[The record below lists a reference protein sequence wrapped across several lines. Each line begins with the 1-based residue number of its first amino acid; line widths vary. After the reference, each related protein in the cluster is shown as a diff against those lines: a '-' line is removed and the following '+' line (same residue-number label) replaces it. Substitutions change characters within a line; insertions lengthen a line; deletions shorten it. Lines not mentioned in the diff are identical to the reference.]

1 MASNPF
7 SARRGFRYSEGK
19 TEGKAHLHGKELG
32 NWNEGEKG
40 KLLPLRSPAWLSASR
55 RLPFPRFGMFICGVP
70 FAGKRKVKIFPA
82 LLKLVDI

>member
-1 MASNPF
+1 MASNHF

-40 KLLPLRSPAWLSASR
+40 KAFALALSRVAIRFQASALPPIWNVYLRRSLCW
-55 RLPFPRFGMFICGVP
+55 
-70 FAGKRKVKIFPA
+70 
-82 LLKLVDI
+82 